1 MGLESPF
8 RISLLVLFA
17 MMIAITA
24 YHRIRARAAGG
35 SVSRRA
41 EGFLLL
47 AMRAVFGL
55 SIWIAIIAYLVSPGS
70 MAWSALPAADWLRW
84 VGVGLGLL
92 ACGVL
97 YWTLHHL
104 GKNLTDT
111 VVTRAEATLVT
122 SGPYGWV
129 RHPFYV
135 TVLLLLLSASL
146 ITANWFIGL
155 LSIFICAFFVLRAP
169 LEERKLVERFGD
181 DYRAYMTRTG
191 RFLPRLTSLR

>member
-1 MGLESPF
+1 MGHENSF
-8 RISLLVLFA
+8 RVSLFVVLA

-24 YHRIRARAAGG
+24 YHRIQAQAAGG

-41 EGFLLL
+41 EGVALL

-55 SIWIAIIAYLVSPGS
+55 SIWVAIIAYLISPS
-70 MAWSALPAADWLRW
+70 SIAWSALPAADWLRW

-92 ACGVL
+92 ACGL
-97 YWTLHHL
+97 LDWTLHHL

-111 VVTRAEATLVT
+111 VVTREEATLVT
-122 SGPYGWV
+122 SGPYRWV

-135 TVLLLLLSASL
+135 TVLLLLVSATL

-155 LSIFICAFFVLRAP
+155 LSIFICAFFVLRTP
-169 LEERKLVERFGD
+169 LEEQKLIERFGD
-181 DYRAYMTRTG
+181 DYRAYARRTG
-191 RFLPRLTSLR
+191 RFLPRIRSDN